1 MRMRII
7 AIAVLISGLMGSLI
21 GVGAVELLDNGG
33 KDDNPAVS
41 APASNSNESEQQAS
55 LTDGCLSAADVYEQ
69 VRPAVVQITSTLG
82 SRGPFG
88 QQAEGTGTGIV
99 IDTEGHILTNYHVA
113 QGAEGIEV
121 RFADGSTAAATLVG
135 SDPANDL
142 ALLEVDASGLQLTA
156 AEVNP
161 GNSGGPIL
169 NCQDQVIGINTLLEN
184 PTGQNV
190 NVGVAFAVAINTAKQ
205 SLPQMQAGETV
216 SHQWLGIAGTDVTP
230 AVADELGLD
239 VDSGVYVTV
248 VSEGSP
254 AAEAGLR
261 AAFAS
266 QEQAAASET
275 LRSGGDVVVNVDGEA
290 VATLDELAG
299 YLAENKRPGDSVE
312 LKVLRDGKEMSVQV
326 TLAEWP
332 A

>member
-1 MRMRII
+1 
-7 AIAVLISGLMGSLI
+7 
-21 GVGAVELLDNGG
+21 
-33 KDDNPAVS
+33 
-41 APASNSNESEQQAS
+41 
-55 LTDGCLSAADVYEQ
+55 
-69 VRPAVVQITSTLG
+69 
-82 SRGPFG
+82 
-88 QQAEGTGTGIV
+88 
-99 IDTEGHILTNYHVA
+99 
-113 QGAEGIEV
+113 
-121 RFADGSTAAATLVG
+121 
-135 SDPANDL
+135 
-142 ALLEVDASGLQLTA
+142 
-156 AEVNP
+156 
-161 GNSGGPIL
+161 
-169 NCQDQVIGINTLLEN
+169 VIGINTLLEN

-216 SHQWLGIAGTDVTP
+216 SHPWLGIAGTDVTP